1 MRIGSWSVRSLYRSE
16 SLNIV
21 AKKLLKVMLDF
32 VGVLEVGWDK
42 EVLEEQRRLLCLME
56 KEMKGIN

>member
-1 MRIGSWSVRSLYRSE
+1 VRIGSWSVRSFYRSE

-21 AKKLLKVMLDF
+21 AKKLLKAILDL

-42 EVLEEQRRLLCLME
+42 EALEEQRSLLCLME
-56 KEMKGIN
+56 KEMKVIN